1 MQEHETT
8 YDVEPLQ
15 ALKVLVIFLLTR
27 VPYMQMTA
35 RKFSLEKDCILQLK
49 TNALVYNT
57 DQEFLFILFF

>member
-1 MQEHETT
+1 MQECETT

-15 ALKVLVIFLLTR
+15 ALKVLIIFLLTR
-27 VPYMQMTA
+27 VPYMQMTT